1 MQKIGSKIGFP
12 DLSMGSWGRR
22 PSFLALLCT
31 NRGRGIVW
39 RRFYSNRS
47 RSWKVDF
54 LTSPPPSSKGV
65 VFQKF
70 FFAILSSGTY
80 ILSILFHA
88 EKFCDMWC
96 QCLLTNRLFLQ
107 RPCLKIGNFG
117 PKNPPKKFD
126 PKFFLLVWVITHQDK
141 SIRVGFGKIPNI
153 TVFCTLPQT
162 TFVSASAV

>member
-1 MQKIGSKIGFP
+1 MQKIGSKIGFS
-12 DLSMGSWGRR
+12 DLIMGSWGHR

-31 NRGRGIVW
+31 NRGRGIDW

-70 FFAILSSGTY
+70 FFSILSSGTY
-80 ILSILFHA
+80 ILSILLVA

-96 QCLLTNRLFLQ
+96 RESGYSYRYSVLSLTLKIRVKLRFDAKIFFRFSCKNRLF
-107 RPCLKIGNFG
+107 RVISRLKIDCAHFRSM
-117 PKNPPKKFD
+117 KN
-126 PKFFLLVWVITHQDK
+126 
-141 SIRVGFGKIPNI
+141 
-153 TVFCTLPQT
+153 
-162 TFVSASAV
+162 